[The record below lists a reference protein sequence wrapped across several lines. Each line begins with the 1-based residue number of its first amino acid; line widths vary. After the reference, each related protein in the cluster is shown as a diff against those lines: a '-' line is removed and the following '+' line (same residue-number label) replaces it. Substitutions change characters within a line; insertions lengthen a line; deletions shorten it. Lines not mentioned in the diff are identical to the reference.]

1 MTALSIAFSGSPID
15 RSDHLRGDPAAL
27 AGLMDHRARLL
38 LMTGLDPVIADS
50 GGLAWG
56 SLADADPDAE
66 LVFLGLLDGRAWFAP
81 VPATGNVGPPS
92 PGLWAAAAQLSPA
105 DIATYGTARA
115 LTGWHARHRFC
126 AVCGAPTMLAK
137 GGWQRTCSDQTCKAE
152 HFPRTDPV
160 TIMLVEHEGSLLLG
174 RQPRFPPKRFSALAG
189 FVEPGETIEEAVAR
203 EVFEEAGVRVRD
215 VTYVASQPWPFP
227 SSLMIGCHAIAE
239 DTAITIDATELEE
252 ARWFTRTEVA
262 AAMAGDQ
269 SAPFIA
275 PPGVAIAHALLRW
288 WLARFQSLRS
298 PPAFP
303 PRSFVT
309 AEQRIA
315 NSE

>member
-1 MTALSIAFSGSPID
+1 MSHLTIAFSGSPID

-27 AGLMDHRARLL
+27 AALMDHRARLL
-38 LMTGLDPVIADS
+38 LMAGLDPVIADS
-50 GGLAWG
+50 GGLVWG
-56 SLADADPDAE
+56 SLADADPGAE
-66 LVFLGLLDGRAWFAP
+66 LVFLGLMEGRAWFAP
-81 VPATGNVGPPS
+81 VPAKGSVGPPS
-92 PGLWAAAAQLSPA
+92 PSLWAAASSLSPA

-137 GGWQRTCSDQTCKAE
+137 GGWQRNCIDQACRSE

-160 TIMLVEHEGSLLLG
+160 TIMLVEHDGNLLLG

-262 AAMAGDQ
+262 AAMAGDE

-275 PPGVAIAHALLRW
+275 PPGVAIAHELLKW
-288 WLARFQSLRS
+288 WLGRG
-298 PPAFP
+298 
-303 PRSFVT
+303 
-309 AEQRIA
+309 
-315 NSE
+315 